1 MVSLSRHRKPDE
13 ADQIDTNALLSKPLW
28 TIEDLSAFLGVPVAT
43 IYKWRSMGTAPS
55 AYKVGKHLR
64 WDPKDVVVAG

>member
-1 MVSLSRHRKPDE
+1 MRC
-13 ADQIDTNALLSKPLW
+13 SKPLW

-55 AYKVGKHLR
+55 AYKVGKHLQ